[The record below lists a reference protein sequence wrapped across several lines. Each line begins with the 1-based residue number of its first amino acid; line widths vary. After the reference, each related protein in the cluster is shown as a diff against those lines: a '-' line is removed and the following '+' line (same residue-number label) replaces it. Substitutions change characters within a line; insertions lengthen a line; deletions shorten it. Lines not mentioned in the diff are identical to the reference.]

1 MIVEPKT
8 GWVEGIF
15 ILAALFI
22 QVVITAWND
31 YAKDS
36 KFIELQSLNREENLP
51 VLRGKKG
58 SMQTLSVWKLVVGDI
73 VQLQPGDKVPA
84 DCIVV
89 SSVNLHVKEAH
100 KVDDQVSYTSL
111 HKNREQ
117 DPFLFADAYI
127 INGTCKALVTCVG
140 ENSTRGIHDDKFDT
154 REKETELTH
163 RLDNI
168 GGSLKFIG
176 LIGALVILA
185 TSLIVLF
192 IQTGVNDNLKG
203 DVFTKKLVDNIV
215 IALIMLVVAIPEG
228 LPMTVA
234 VSLAHSVLQMSKID
248 HVLVRDLTAVEEV
261 GQINDLCL
269 GKAKSYK
276 INLISQTK
284 LPN

>member
-1 MIVEPKT
+1 M
-8 GWVEGIF
+8 
-15 ILAALFI
+15 
-22 QVVITAWND
+22 
-31 YAKDS
+31 
-36 KFIELQSLNREENLP
+36 
-51 VLRGKKG
+51 
-58 SMQTLSVWKLVVGDI
+58 
-73 VQLQPGDKVPA
+73 
-84 DCIVV
+84 
-89 SSVNLHVKEAH
+89 
-100 KVDDQVSYTSL
+100 
-111 HKNREQ
+111 
-117 DPFLFADAYI
+117 FADSYI

-269 GKAKSYK
+269 GK
-276 INLISQTK
+276 TGTMTTE
-284 LPN
+284 